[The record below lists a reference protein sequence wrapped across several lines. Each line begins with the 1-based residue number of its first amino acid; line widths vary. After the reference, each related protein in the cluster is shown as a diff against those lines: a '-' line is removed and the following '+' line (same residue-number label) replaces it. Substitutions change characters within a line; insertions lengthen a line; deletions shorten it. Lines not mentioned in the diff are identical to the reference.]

1 MAENQAMENKLKAL
15 TNANKPENRNKWALE
30 AKKQGKKVMGMLCT
44 YVPEEILSAAG
55 IFPWRITGTW
65 REAAPLAAAYRPEMT
80 CRYCS
85 HVLESA
91 LTGELDFLDG
101 VATTQVD
108 DDFKRLWDV
117 LHYIQKPPFSY
128 IMYLP
133 HTSSKTTFRMWT
145 KSVLDLKKAVEDWT
159 GKSIKEEDLLQQ
171 IQVYN
176 KMRDL
181 LLKVY
186 SLRKRENPGL
196 TGAETLGITTAAR
209 VMPKEKFNQELE
221 TLLPYLEIRKGT
233 FKRTKPRLL
242 MSGEYLDH
250 PAYVELVESSGA
262 AVVMDD
268 FDTGSKYFWRNVN
281 GSLENPWQSLADR
294 YMHKPGTA
302 RMANWNEQAEQLMK
316 WIQEFN
322 ASGVVELRQ
331 LYSLPLDYRFFVIKK
346 KFENANIPYISLSR
360 EYHPAGIGM
369 LRTRVEAFIEMI
381 QGKVK

>member
-15 TNANKPENRNKWALE
+15 VKTNKPENRNKWALE
-30 AKKQGKKVMGMLCT
+30 AKKQGKKIMGMLCT

-65 REAAPLAAAYRPEMT
+65 REAAPLAAAHRPEMT

-85 HVLESA
+85 HVLESV

-117 LHYIQKPPFSY
+117 MHYIQKPPFTY

-133 HTSSKTTFRMWT
+133 HTFSKTTFRMWN
-145 KSVLDLKKAVEDWT
+145 KSVADLKKAIEEWT
-159 GKSIKEEDLLQQ
+159 GKSIKEQDLSQQ

-176 KMRDL
+176 QMRDL

-186 SLRKRENPGL
+186 TLRKKETPAL
-196 TGAETLGITTAAR
+196 TGAEALGITTAAR
-209 VMPKEKFNQELE
+209 VMAKEEFNRELE
-221 TLLPYLEIRKGT
+221 ALLPYLEKRKAPL
-233 FKRTKPRLL
+233 KRMHPRLL
-242 MSGEYLDH
+242 MRVNESGD
-250 PAYVELVESSGA
+250 
-262 AVVMDD
+262 
-268 FDTGSKYFWRNVN
+268 
-281 GSLENPWQSLADR
+281 PWVSLADR
-294 YMHKPGTA
+294 YMTKPGTA
-302 RMANWNEQAEQLMK
+302 RMANWNEQADQMVQWMK
-316 WIQEFN
+316 EFDTK
-322 ASGVVELRQ
+322 GVVELRQ

-346 KFENANIPYISLSR
+346 RFEKANIPYISLSR
-360 EYHPAGIGM
+360 EYHLANVGM

-381 QGKVK
+381 QEKV